1 MTTMSY
7 NAALVMMEVH
17 RQQVPHGELSPN
29 LVKTIADEIHVSL
42 TSEEVVYISDH
53 AWSSCVAGVRV
64 YTVCTYTVRRKRYHA
79 RWYPYTR

>member
-1 MTTMSY
+1 MEPLGSLVHIKRVKTSSRYSPNTMMTTMSY

-29 LVKTIADEIHVSL
+29 LVKTIADQISVAL

-53 AWSSCVAGVRV
+53 A
-64 YTVCTYTVRRKRYHA
+64 
-79 RWYPYTR
+79 

>member
-1 MTTMSY
+1 MTIVVIYSVTKLINNNMMTTMSY

-29 LVKTIADEIHVSL
+29 LVKTIADQISVAL

-53 AWSSCVAGVRV
+53 A
-64 YTVCTYTVRRKRYHA
+64 
-79 RWYPYTR
+79 

>member
-1 MTTMSY
+1 MMTTMSY

-29 LVKTIADEIHVSL
+29 LVKMIAEQISVSL

-53 AWSSCVAGVRV
+53 A
-64 YTVCTYTVRRKRYHA
+64 
-79 RWYPYTR
+79 

>member
-1 MTTMSY
+1 MTTVVIYSVTKLINNTMMTTMSY

-29 LVKTIADEIHVSL
+29 LVKTIADQISVAL

-53 AWSSCVAGVRV
+53 A
-64 YTVCTYTVRRKRYHA
+64 
-79 RWYPYTR
+79 

>member
-29 LVKTIADEIHVSL
+29 LVKTIAEQISVSL

-53 AWSSCVAGVRV
+53 ALSSYVAGVRV

-79 RWYPYTR
+79 R

>member
-1 MTTMSY
+1 MVLPTMMTTMSY

-29 LVKTIADEIHVSL
+29 LVKMIAEQISVSL

-53 AWSSCVAGVRV
+53 A
-64 YTVCTYTVRRKRYHA
+64 
-79 RWYPYTR
+79 